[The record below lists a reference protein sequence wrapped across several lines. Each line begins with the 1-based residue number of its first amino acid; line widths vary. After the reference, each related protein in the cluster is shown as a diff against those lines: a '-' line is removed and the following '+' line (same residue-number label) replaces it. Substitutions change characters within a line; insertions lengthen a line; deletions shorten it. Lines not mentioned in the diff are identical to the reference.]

1 MITIKKFEFNML
13 PVNTY
18 IVWDETKEAVVID
31 AGCYFESEKQA
42 LKAYVANNGLTI
54 KHLLCTHLHFDHIF
68 GNPFMLSEFGVRGEA
83 HKADLPWLEQ
93 MPERIKLFGVMD
105 YDPPVALKGFIDEGD
120 TIGFGTHAFSIFH
133 IPGHS
138 AGSLAFYC
146 AEEHALFTGDTLFC
160 GCIGRTDLDG
170 SGSEQ
175 QLIEAI
181 QQKLLTLPEETVIY
195 PGHGSATTI
204 GREKKQNIYLR

>member
-1 MITIKKFEFNML
+1 MMTIKKFEFNML

-42 LKAYVANNGLTI
+42 LKAYVASNGLTI

-68 GNPFMLSEFGVRGEA
+68 GNPFMLSEFGIRGEA
-83 HKADLPWLEQ
+83 YEADLPWLEQ
-93 MPERIKLFGVMD
+93 MPERIRQFGIMD
-105 YDPPVALKGFIDEGD
+105 CDPPVALKGFINEGD
-120 TIGFGTHAFSIFH
+120 TISFGTHIFSIFH

-146 AEEHALFTGDTLFC
+146 AEEHALFTGDALFC
-160 GCIGRTDLDG
+160 GSIGRTDLEG
-170 SGSEQ
+170 GGTEQ

-181 QQKLLTLPEETVIY
+181 RQKLLTLPEETVVY
-195 PGHGSATTI
+195 PGHGLATTI
-204 GREKKQNIYLR
+204 GQEKKQNIYLR